1 MTVLDRAR
9 TFISRRGRQEPV
21 DEKAVAQGFFER
33 LEVGDVEGAMA
44 LTTPDGEFQAVALG
58 VKGTIGGEGQ
68 ELLEELRRAL
78 PDVTLQVTRLF
89 AGHDGTAVA
98 EVFVDGTQADDL
110 FGIVNQEKHVDVKTV
125 WLLHVTDGR
134 IDGIRAYWCQNQL
147 YRRLGVKRLDR
158 VTITA

>member
-1 MTVLDRAR
+1 M
-9 TFISRRGRQEPV
+9 

-89 AGHDGTAVA
+89 AGHDGTSVA

-110 FGIVNQEKHVDVKTV
+110 FGIVNQEKHVDVSDTAV
-125 WLLHVTDGR
+125 AHVVEKGFSPTYGARFLKRTIDELVKLPITNMWKEGDRFQVDFTDDELKINR
-134 IDGIRAYWCQNQL
+134 N
-147 YRRLGVKRLDR
+147 
-158 VTITA
+158 